1 MQHLESS
8 ALRRELRE
16 YFRLA
21 WPIVVAQLSFVSMGT
36 VDTIMAG
43 RLGKEAPLGVRIN
56 KAVDLQARR
65 AGKPPVAMGPQRS
78 GVTRSRGL
86 PCLTMASRYSSQSG
100 CSPEIERK

>member
-36 VDTIMAG
+36 VDTILAG
-43 RLGKEAPLGVRIN
+43 RLGAPQLAAVAVGANVFFLMFVRSEEHTSELQSLMRSSYAVFCLNTKQQHTLGIPSHCR
-56 KAVDLQARR
+56 QY
-65 AGKPPVAMGPQRS
+65 
-78 GVTRSRGL
+78 T
-86 PCLTMASRYSSQSG
+86 TT
-100 CSPEIERK
+100 